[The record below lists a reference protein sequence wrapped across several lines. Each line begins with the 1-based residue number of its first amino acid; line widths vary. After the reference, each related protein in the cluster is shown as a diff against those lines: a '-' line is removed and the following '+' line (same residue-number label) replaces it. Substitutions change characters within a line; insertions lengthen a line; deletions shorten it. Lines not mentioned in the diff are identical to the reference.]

1 MLLPKWLPIVNDYL
15 QQIDS
20 KEITPHDNPLF
31 AYCILWLFDV
41 GDFGRAISFGLRAI
55 DLGQPTPARIK
66 RTWPTFIAGT
76 VLDWAL
82 VQAENGNSVEPYF
95 GQVFAKVK
103 SGWKLPEPVTAA
115 YYKQAGLAL
124 IRATDGTVKPS
135 TVGDVATLQQA
146 DALLEKAQLIYRN
159 AQVKTIRNQIAMRLR
174 ALDKVPGL
182 SLDSADA

>member
-1 MLLPKWLPIVNDYL
+1 M
-15 QQIDS
+15 DS
-20 KEITPHDNPLF
+20 KEIAPYEHPIF
-31 AYCILWLFDV
+31 AYCVVWLFDA
-41 GDFGRAISFGLRAI
+41 GEFSRALDFGFRAIA
-55 DLGQPTPARIK
+55 LGQPTPPNIK
-66 RTWPTFIAGT
+66 RSWSTFIAGT

-95 GQVFAKVK
+95 GAVFAKVK
-103 SGWKLPEPVTAA
+103 SDWKLPEQVAAA

-135 TVGDVATLQQA
+135 TVGDVDTLQQA
-146 DALLEKAQLIYRN
+146 DALLEQAALIYRN

-182 SLDSADA
+182 SNDSASA